1 MSDQS
6 GASSGTEWRLEK
18 MESRVEKLEHGQQ
31 ALKEH
36 EVGQDVRIEVMTS
49 ITNRLAVGI
58 GTAGI
63 TLLLG
68 LVATFLTLGNG
79 S

>member
-1 MSDQS
+1 
-6 GASSGTEWRLEK
+6 